1 MLATLLDS
9 TIYPVDQVSMRFYN
23 RVATDSEYSGMI
35 VDQTEADRLC
45 DALRDKNILMMG
57 NHGVTVVAP
66 SVALAF
72 DELYHLERACET
84 LVTAYTTGK
93 ELKIVSSDVAN
104 QTAQDWQDFIYS
116 AELHFAELRK
126 KLDREEADYCR

>member
-1 MLATLLDS
+1 
-9 TIYPVDQVSMRFYN
+9 
-23 RVATDSEYSGMI
+23 
-35 VDQTEADRLC
+35 
-45 DALRDKNILMMG
+45 
-57 NHGVTVVAP
+57 
-66 SVALAF
+66 
-72 DELYHLERACET
+72 
-84 LVTAYTTGK
+84 VTAYTTGK